1 MLGLVQGQ
9 KLMTSGSI
17 PKQMVFFALPIL
29 LGNLFQQLYN
39 TVDTAIVG
47 RFVGANALA
56 AVGTCNLVVVFM
68 IYFFIGLSNGSSIVL
83 SQCFGQNDDEKVFK
97 TVHTTMGLSFIS
109 GIILMV
115 VGLLSAE
122 TILKWI
128 NTPDDVIGY
137 AITYIKIYFFSMIPM
152 MVFNMGTG
160 ILRAVGDSKTPL
172 YYLAASG
179 VANIVLDLIFIVQF
193 KFGVMGAALA
203 TTIAQTIS
211 AVLIM
216 IKLIKSNEIYKL
228 HISKIRINFD
238 ILKKILVI
246 GIPTVL
252 QSVLVCFSNII
263 VQSKVNLFGLNVM
276 AALSIYYKVEGFIYM
291 PIEAMAMAISNFIGQ
306 NIGAKNLERVKKG
319 KKLSMRI
326 CVVMTVLIGG
336 LIMLLHTPILKIF
349 TTDEKVIYYG
359 TQFILFIVP
368 LYFIYA
374 MNQIL
379 SGVLRGAGQTF
390 IPMVIGLVCMCGLR
404 VGWLVVM
411 IGIVKDVRIIYAS
424 YPLTWIFTNIFMSI
438 YYYKGKWMEKSISN
452 ENLKTV

>member
-1 MLGLVQGQ
+1 MAVTQMTEGNISK
-9 KLMTSGSI
+9 KL
-17 PKQMVFFALPIL
+17 VFFAVPVLIS
-29 LGNLFQQLYN
+29 NLFQQLYN

-56 AVGTCNLVVVFM
+56 AVGTCNLVIVFM
-68 IYFFIGLSNGSSIVL
+68 IYFFIGLSNGSSVVL
-83 SQCFGQNDDEKVFK
+83 SQAFGENDNEKIFK
-97 TVHTTMGLSFIS
+97 TVHTTMGLSVIS
-109 GIILMV
+109 GIALMTI
-115 VGLLSAE
+115 GLLSAE

-137 AITYIKIYFFSMIPM
+137 AITYIKIYFLSMIPM

-160 ILRAVGDSKTPL
+160 ILRAIGDSKTPL
-172 YYLAASG
+172 YYLAVSG
-179 VANIVLDLIFIVQF
+179 VANIILDLIFIVQF

-203 TTIAQTIS
+203 TTISQTIS

-228 HISKIRINFD
+228 HISKIRIDFD

-246 GIPTVL
+246 GIPTGL

>member
-1 MLGLVQGQ
+1 MAVTQ
-9 KLMTSGSI
+9 MTEGSI
-17 PKQMVFFALPIL
+17 SKQLVLFAIPIL
-29 LGNLFQQLYN
+29 ISNLFQQLYN

-109 GIILMV
+109 GIILMI
-115 VGLLSAE
+115 VGFLFAE

-137 AITYIKIYFFSMIPM
+137 AIIYIKVYFLSMIPM

-228 HISKIRINFD
+228 HISKIRIDFE

-246 GIPTVL
+246 GIPTGL

-276 AALSIYYKVEGFIYM
+276 AALSIYYKIEGFIYM
-291 PIEAMAMAISNFIGQ
+291 PIDAIAMAISNFIGQ

-326 CVVMTVLIGG
+326 CVAMTVLIGG
-336 LIMLLHTPILKIF
+336 LIIFLHTPILKIF
-349 TTDEKVIYYG
+349 TTDEKVIHYG

-390 IPMVIGLVCMCGLR
+390 VPMIIGLVCMCGLR

-438 YYYKGKWMEKSISN
+438 YYYRGKWMKKSIS
-452 ENLKTV
+452 

>member
-1 MLGLVQGQ
+1 MAVTQ
-9 KLMTSGSI
+9 MTEGSI
-17 PKQMVFFALPIL
+17 SKQLVLFAIPIL
-29 LGNLFQQLYN
+29 ISNLFQQLYN

-83 SQCFGQNDDEKVFK
+83 SQCFGQNDNKKVFK

-109 GIILMV
+109 GIILMI
-115 VGLLSAE
+115 VGLLFAE

-137 AITYIKIYFFSMIPM
+137 AITYIKIYFLSMIPM

-179 VANIVLDLIFIVQF
+179 VANIILDLIFIVQF

-203 TTIAQTIS
+203 TTISQTIS

-228 HISKIRINFD
+228 HISKIRIDFD

-246 GIPTVL
+246 GIPTGL

-390 IPMVIGLVCMCGLR
+390 VPMVIGLVCMCGLR

>member
-1 MLGLVQGQ
+1 MAVTQ
-9 KLMTSGSI
+9 MTEGSI
-17 PKQMVFFALPIL
+17 SKQLVLFAIPIL
-29 LGNLFQQLYN
+29 ISNLFQQLYN

-228 HISKIRINFD
+228 HISKIRIDFE

-246 GIPTVL
+246 GIPTGL

-276 AALSIYYKVEGFIYM
+276 AALSIYYKIEGFIYM
-291 PIEAMAMAISNFIGQ
+291 PIDAIAMAISNFIGQ

-390 IPMVIGLVCMCGLR
+390 VPMIIGLVCMCGLR

-438 YYYKGKWMEKSISN
+438 YYYRGKWMKKSIS
-452 ENLKTV
+452 

>member
-1 MLGLVQGQ
+1 MAVTQMTEGNISK
-9 KLMTSGSI
+9 KL
-17 PKQMVFFALPIL
+17 VFFAVPVLIS
-29 LGNLFQQLYN
+29 NLFQQLYN

-56 AVGTCNLVVVFM
+56 AVGTCNLVIVFM
-68 IYFFIGLSNGSSIVL
+68 IYFFIGLSNGSSVVL
-83 SQCFGQNDDEKVFK
+83 SQAFGENDNEKIFK
-97 TVHTTMGLSFIS
+97 TVHTTMGLSVIS
-109 GIILMV
+109 GIALMTI
-115 VGLLSAE
+115 GLLSAE

-137 AITYIKIYFFSMIPM
+137 AITYIKIYFLSMIPM

-172 YYLAASG
+172 YYLAVSG
-179 VANIVLDLIFIVQF
+179 VANIILDLIFIVQF

-203 TTIAQTIS
+203 TTISQTIS

-246 GIPTVL
+246 GIPTGL